1 MSSGLF
7 FLPNNLIFE
16 KRFYMSIET
25 VNLLLNKTINDNRL
39 LEISNKV
46 IERVRI
52 STDEGLYLYQH
63 AELSLLAMLANYVRE
78 DRHGDKT
85 YFNKNFH
92 IEPTNICVY
101 DCKFCSYSRMLRDK
115 DDYEAWEMSEDQIY
129 DAIKAYNKL
138 DITEVHIVGGVHPK
152 MGLEYFKNLIQNIKI
167 IRPELHVKAFTA
179 VELDYMCRK
188 AKVSYK
194 EGLQILKD
202 AGQGSLPGGGAEIF
216 DEAIREQIC
225 KDKCTSAEWLEMH
238 EAAHAVGMPSNATML
253 YGHLE
258 NYEHLIDHMN
268 RLRELQDKTGG
279 FNAFIPLK
287 FRNKNNQMSDINEV
301 SIIEDLKVFAMSRIF
316 LDNFNHIK
324 AYWPMIGRKTTQLL
338 LSFGVNDID
347 GTVDDSTKIY
357 TMAGSEEQKPVMT
370 SEQMI
375 NLIKEVSRKPIER
388 DSIYN
393 ELNDYSLVEA

>member
-1 MSSGLF
+1 MQVTSL
-7 FLPNNLIFE
+7 LKQTIKNEQLLNLSKKVIDE
-16 KRFYMSIET
+16 KRLT
-25 VNLLLNKTINDNRL
+25 PA
-39 LEISNKV
+39 
-46 IERVRI
+46 
-52 STDEGLYLYQH
+52 EGLYLYTH
-63 AELSLLAMLANYVRE
+63 AELSLLALLANYIRE
-78 DRHGDKT
+78 KRHGNKT

-101 DCKFCSYSRMLRDK
+101 DCKFCSYSRKLREK
-115 DDYEAWEMSEDQIY
+115 DDYEAWELSEEQIY
-129 DAIKAYNKL
+129 DAIKSYNNQ

-152 MGLEYFKNLIQNIKI
+152 MGLEYFKNLIKNIKQ
-167 IRPELHVKAFTA
+167 IRPDLHVKAFTA
-179 VELDYMCRK
+179 VELEYMCRK
-188 AKVSYK
+188 ANVSYK

-216 DEAIREQIC
+216 DETIREQIC
-225 KDKCTSAEWLEMH
+225 KDKCTSAQWLEMH

-258 NYEHLIDHMN
+258 NYEHLIDHMT
-268 RLRELQDKTGG
+268 RLRDLQDKTGG

-287 FRNKNNQMSDINEV
+287 FRNKNNQMSEIEEV
-301 SIIEDLKVFAMSRIF
+301 SIIEDLKVFAMSRIY

-357 TMAGSEEQKPVMT
+357 SMAGSEEQKPVMT
-370 SEQMI
+370 SQQMI
-375 NLIKEVSRKPIER
+375 DLIKQVGRQPIER
-388 DSIYN
+388 DSVYN
-393 ELNDYSLVEA
+393 ELNDYSVLELN

>member
-1 MSSGLF
+1 MKNHSISS
-7 FLPNNLIFE
+7 
-16 KRFYMSIET
+16 
-25 VNLLLNKTINDNRL
+25 LLDLTIKDSQL
-39 LEISNKV
+39 LTLSKKV
-46 IERVRI
+46 IESNRL
-52 STDEGLYLYQH
+52 SPQEGLYLYQN
-63 AELSLLAMLANYVRE
+63 ADLSLLAMLANNIRE
-78 DRHGDKT
+78 NRHGNKT

-92 IEPTNICVY
+92 IEPTNICVF
-101 DCKFCSYSRMLRDK
+101 DCKFCSYSKMLRDK
-115 DDYEAWEMSEDQIY
+115 EDFDAWEMSEEEIY
-129 DAIKAYNKL
+129 SAIKSYNNI

-152 MGLEYFKNLIQNIKI
+152 MGLEYFKNLIQNIKA

-216 DEAIREQIC
+216 DEKIREQIC

-238 EAAHAVGMPSNATML
+238 EAAHSVGMPSNATML
-253 YGHLE
+253 YGHIE
-258 NYEHLIDHMN
+258 TYEHLIDHMN
-268 RLRELQDKTGG
+268 RLRDLQDKTDG

-287 FRNKNNQMSDINEV
+287 FRNKNNQMSGIEEV
-301 SIIEDLKVFAMSRIF
+301 NIVEDLKVFAMSRIY

-338 LSFGVNDID
+338 LAFGVNDID

-357 TMAGSEEQKPVMT
+357 SMAGSEEQNPAMT
-370 SEQMI
+370 TEQMVA
-375 NLIKEVSRKPIER
+375 LIKEVGRQPIER
-388 DSIYN
+388 DSVYN
-393 ELNDYSLVEA
+393 ELHDYSLIELV

>member
-1 MSSGLF
+1 MQIAS
-7 FLPNNLIFE
+7 
-16 KRFYMSIET
+16 
-25 VNLLLNKTINDNRL
+25 L
-39 LEISNKV
+39 LESTIKDQQLLSLSKKV
-46 IERVRI
+46 IEETRL
-52 STDEGLYLYQH
+52 TPEEGVYLYKN
-63 AELSLLAMLANYVRE
+63 AELSLLALLANFIRE
-78 DRHGDKT
+78 KRHGNKT

-101 DCKFCSYSRMLRDK
+101 DCKFCSYSRKLREK
-115 DDYEAWEMSEDQIY
+115 DDYEAWELSEEQIY
-129 DAIKAYNKL
+129 DAIKSYNNQ

-152 MGLEYFKNLIQNIKI
+152 MGLEYFKNLIQNIKQ
-167 IRPELHVKAFTA
+167 IRPDLHVKAFTA
-179 VELDYMCRK
+179 VELEYMCRK
-188 AKVSYK
+188 ANVSYK

-216 DEAIREQIC
+216 DEVIREQIC
-225 KDKCTSAEWLEMH
+225 KDKCTSSQWLEMH
-238 EAAHAVGMPSNATML
+238 EAAHSVGMPSNATML

-268 RLRELQDKTGG
+268 RLRELQDRTGG

-287 FRNKNNQMSDINEV
+287 FRNKNNQMSEIEEV
-301 SIIEDLKVFAMSRIF
+301 SIIEDLKVFAMSRIY

-357 TMAGSEEQKPVMT
+357 SMAGSEEQKPVM
-370 SEQMI
+370 SSQQMI
-375 NLIKEVSRKPIER
+375 DLIKQVGRQPIER
-388 DSIYN
+388 DSVYN
-393 ELNDYSLVEA
+393 ELNDYSIVELV

>member
-1 MSSGLF
+1 MIAMQVTSL
-7 FLPNNLIFE
+7 LKQTIKNEQLLNLSQKVIDE
-16 KRFYMSIET
+16 KRLT
-25 VNLLLNKTINDNRL
+25 PA
-39 LEISNKV
+39 
-46 IERVRI
+46 
-52 STDEGLYLYQH
+52 EGLYLYTH
-63 AELSLLAMLANYVRE
+63 AELSLLALLANYIRE
-78 DRHGDKT
+78 KRHGNKT

-101 DCKFCSYSRMLRDK
+101 DCKFCSYSRKLREK
-115 DDYEAWEMSEDQIY
+115 DDYEAWELSEEQIY
-129 DAIKAYNKL
+129 DAIKSYNNQ

-152 MGLEYFKNLIQNIKI
+152 MGLEYFKNLIKNIKQ
-167 IRPELHVKAFTA
+167 IRPDLHVKAFTA
-179 VELDYMCRK
+179 VELEYMCRK
-188 AKVSYK
+188 ANVSYK

-216 DEAIREQIC
+216 DETIREQIC
-225 KDKCTSAEWLEMH
+225 KDKCTSAQWLEMH

-258 NYEHLIDHMN
+258 NYEHLIDHMT
-268 RLRELQDKTGG
+268 RLRDLQDKTGG

-287 FRNKNNQMSDINEV
+287 FRNKNNQMSEIEEV
-301 SIIEDLKVFAMSRIF
+301 SIIEDLKVFAMSRIY

-357 TMAGSEEQKPVMT
+357 SMAGSEEQKPVMT
-370 SEQMI
+370 SQQMI
-375 NLIKEVSRKPIER
+375 DLIKQVGRQPIER
-388 DSIYN
+388 DSVYN
-393 ELNDYSLVEA
+393 ELNDYSVLELN

>member
-1 MSSGLF
+1 MQVTSLLKQTIKNEQLLHLSQKV
-7 FLPNNLIFE
+7 IDE
-16 KRFYMSIET
+16 KRLT
-25 VNLLLNKTINDNRL
+25 PA
-39 LEISNKV
+39 
-46 IERVRI
+46 
-52 STDEGLYLYQH
+52 EGLYLYTH
-63 AELSLLAMLANYVRE
+63 AELSLLALLANYIRE
-78 DRHGDKT
+78 KRHGNKT

-101 DCKFCSYSRMLRDK
+101 DCKFCSYSRKLREK
-115 DDYEAWEMSEDQIY
+115 DDYEAWELSEEQIY
-129 DAIKAYNKL
+129 DAIKSYNNQ

-152 MGLEYFKNLIQNIKI
+152 MGLEYFKNLIKNIKQ
-167 IRPELHVKAFTA
+167 IRPDLHVKAFTA
-179 VELDYMCRK
+179 VELEYMCRK
-188 AKVSYK
+188 ANVSYK

-216 DEAIREQIC
+216 DETIREQIC
-225 KDKCTSAEWLEMH
+225 KDKCTSTQWLEMH

-258 NYEHLIDHMN
+258 NYEHLIDHMT
-268 RLRELQDKTGG
+268 RLRDLQDKTGG

-287 FRNKNNQMSDINEV
+287 FRNKNNQMSEIEEV
-301 SIIEDLKVFAMSRIF
+301 SIIEDLKVFAMSRIY

-357 TMAGSEEQKPVMT
+357 SMAGSEEQKPVMT
-370 SEQMI
+370 SQQMI
-375 NLIKEVSRKPIER
+375 DLIKQVGRQPIER
-388 DSIYN
+388 DSVYN
-393 ELNDYSLVEA
+393 ELNDYSVLELN

>member
-1 MSSGLF
+1 MTNHSISS
-7 FLPNNLIFE
+7 
-16 KRFYMSIET
+16 
-25 VNLLLNKTINDNRL
+25 LLDLTIKDSKL
-39 LEISNKV
+39 LTLSKKV
-46 IERVRI
+46 IESNRL
-52 STDEGLYLYQH
+52 SPQEGLYLYQN
-63 AELSLLAMLANYVRE
+63 ADLSLLAMLANYIRE
-78 DRHGDKT
+78 NRHGSKT

-92 IEPTNICVY
+92 IEPTNICVF
-101 DCKFCSYSRMLRDK
+101 DCKFCSYSKMLRDK
-115 DDYEAWEMSEDQIY
+115 EDFDAWEMSEEEIY
-129 DAIKAYNKL
+129 SAIKSYNNI

-152 MGLEYFKNLIQNIKI
+152 MGLEYFKNLIQNIKA

-216 DEAIREQIC
+216 DEKIREQIC

-238 EAAHAVGMPSNATML
+238 EAAHSVGMPSNATML
-253 YGHLE
+253 YGHIE
-258 NYEHLIDHMN
+258 TYEHLIDHMN
-268 RLRELQDKTGG
+268 RLRDLQDKTGG

-287 FRNKNNQMSDINEV
+287 FRNKNNQMSGIEEV
-301 SIIEDLKVFAMSRIF
+301 NIIEDLKVFAMSRIY

-338 LSFGVNDID
+338 LAFGVNDID

-357 TMAGSEEQKPVMT
+357 SMAGSEEQNPAMT
-370 SEQMI
+370 TEQMVA
-375 NLIKEVSRKPIER
+375 LIKEVGRQPIER
-388 DSIYN
+388 DSVYN
-393 ELNDYSLVEA
+393 ELHDYSLIELV

>member
-1 MSSGLF
+1 MTNHSTSS
-7 FLPNNLIFE
+7 
-16 KRFYMSIET
+16 
-25 VNLLLNKTINDNRL
+25 LLDLTIKDSKL
-39 LEISNKV
+39 LTLSKKV
-46 IERVRI
+46 IESNRL
-52 STDEGLYLYQH
+52 TPQEGLYLYQN
-63 AELSLLAMLANYVRE
+63 ADLSLLAMLANYIRE
-78 DRHGDKT
+78 QRHGNKT

-92 IEPTNICVY
+92 IEPTNICVF
-101 DCKFCSYSRMLRDK
+101 DCKFCSYSKMLRDK
-115 DDYEAWEMSEDQIY
+115 EDFDAWELSEEQIY
-129 DAIKAYNKL
+129 DAIKAYNNI

-152 MGLEYFKNLIQNIKI
+152 MGLEYFKNLIQNIKA

-216 DEAIREQIC
+216 DEVIREQIC
-225 KDKCTSAEWLEMH
+225 KDKCTSVEWLEMH
-238 EAAHAVGMPSNATML
+238 EAAHSVGMPSNATML
-253 YGHLE
+253 YGHIE
-258 NYEHLIDHMN
+258 NYEHLIDHLN

-287 FRNKNNQMSDINEV
+287 FRNKNNQMSDIEEV
-301 SIIEDLKVFAMSRIF
+301 SIVEDLKVFAMSRIY

-338 LSFGVNDID
+338 LAFGVNDID

-357 TMAGSEEQKPVMT
+357 SMAGAEEQNPSMT
-370 SEQMI
+370 TEQMI
-375 NLIKEVSRKPIER
+375 NLIKEVGRQPIER
-388 DSIYN
+388 DSVYN
-393 ELNDYSLVEA
+393 ELHDYSLIELV